1 MDFADHVFRH
11 FSLGGALYVN
21 PTNTVW
27 DPAHPENNQPAARF
41 AALAEGV
48 RASIVGESARWGD
61 QLRGTPFTRDEHWQ
75 KERDRLL
82 RDYFPRRSA
91 LVLGQLRQAGLYP
104 RTDPPVLN
112 QRGGV
117 VAPGFTLLMT
127 ATTGVIYYTLDG
139 GDPRT
144 AANRIRYGDGVVMKD
159 LTTVRAR
166 VLNGAEWSALSEATF
181 SVGTPRLAVSEIHYH
196 PAAPTLAERAAG
208 FGSSEDFEF
217 IELLNAGATTCDL
230 RGVRFTM
237 GVAFSFAGS
246 KWDRLASGG
255 VVLIVKN
262 RAAFEARYGLGL
274 PVAGE
279 YSGKL
284 DNAGERLVVVDGSGA
299 VMVDFAY
306 GTTGSW
312 PVSADGGGFSLEA
325 VEPGL
330 LSGVGS
336 RWRASSVAGGT
347 PGDPNFLMPFRLENV
362 AVKGSALSLRFRPR
376 IGEGY
381 TVFVRES
388 LTTGEWRVLQRG
400 PTQTRSDPIEVTVGL
415 STTTAARYVRVSIP

>member
-1 MDFADHVFRH
+1 
-11 FSLGGALYVN
+11 
-21 PTNTVW
+21 
-27 DPAHPENNQPAARF
+27 
-41 AALAEGV
+41 
-48 RASIVGESARWGD
+48 
-61 QLRGTPFTRDEHWQ
+61 
-75 KERDRLL
+75 
-82 RDYFPRRSA
+82 
-91 LVLGQLRQAGLYP
+91 
-104 RTDPPVLN
+104 
-112 QRGGV
+112 
-117 VAPGFTLLMT
+117 
-127 ATTGVIYYTLDG
+127 
-139 GDPRT
+139 
-144 AANRIRYGDGVVMKD
+144 
-159 LTTVRAR
+159 
-166 VLNGAEWSALSEATF
+166 
-181 SVGTPRLAVSEIHYH
+181 
-196 PAAPTLAERAAG
+196 
-208 FGSSEDFEF
+208 
-217 IELLNAGATTCDL
+217 
-230 RGVRFTM
+230 M
-237 GVAFSFAGS
+237 GVGFSFAGS

-262 RAAFEARYGLGL
+262 RAAFEARYGLGF

-312 PVSADGGGFSLEA
+312 PASADGGGFSLEA